1 MEVAVPEARYAREL
15 CRDGR
20 LRSQKRI
27 AQRRLHPCPCH
38 SSRFTGRSEGELAM
52 PAWPDLTEYHE
63 AGQHPPKAFAPPGLK
78 AVPLQPHPV
87 RMPKPATR
95 GNPVVSKAHEP
106 GGVLTFKKTLAIRRF
121 LRPNSHPAERY

>member
-38 SSRFTGRSEGELAM
+38 SSRFTGRSKGELAM
-52 PAWPDLTEYHE
+52 GAWPDLTEYHE
-63 AGQHPPKAFAPPGLK
+63 AVQHPPSGFAEPGLK
-78 AVPLQPHPV
+78 AVTLEHDRV
-87 RMPKPATR
+87 GMPKPATR
-95 GNPVVSKAHEP
+95 GNAAAYKAKQP
-106 GGVLTFKKTLAIRRF
+106 G
-121 LRPNSHPAERY
+121 RPLLF